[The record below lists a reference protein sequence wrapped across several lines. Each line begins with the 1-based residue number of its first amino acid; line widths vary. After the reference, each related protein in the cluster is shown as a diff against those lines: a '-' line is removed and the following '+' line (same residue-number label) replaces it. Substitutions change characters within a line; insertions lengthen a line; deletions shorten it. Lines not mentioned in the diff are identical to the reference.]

1 MRAAHPPPRAF
12 TARRTERG
20 MLLGYNQALSAEI
33 VAVEECPILLP
44 EIVAALD
51 RLRELAA

>member
-1 MRAAHPPPRAF
+1 
-12 TARRTERG
+12 
-20 MLLGYNQALSAEI
+20 MLLGYNKALSSEI

-51 RLRELAA
+51 RIRGLAALIRRRLSPASLSQ